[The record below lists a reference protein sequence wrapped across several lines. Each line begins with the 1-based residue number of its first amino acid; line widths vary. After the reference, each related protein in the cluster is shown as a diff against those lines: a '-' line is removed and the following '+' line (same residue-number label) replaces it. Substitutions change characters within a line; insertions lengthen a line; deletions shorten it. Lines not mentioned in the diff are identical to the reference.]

1 MTELIVTLE
10 DSASATIIRKAIS
23 LLKGVKKVV
32 AVNRIPL
39 SKEQT
44 EQLDRVQEL
53 ATLKKNW
60 DGEGALPISK
70 AVIKNAKSIITKSND
85 NVLSMWT
92 FFPEVNGTILLQKND
107 NSACISIGKKSF
119 TAINGDEVK
128 AQQPFSAKE
137 VVSIIS

>member
-10 DSASATIIRKAIS
+10 DSASATILRKAIS

-32 AVNRIPL
+32 AVNKVPL

-44 EQLDRVQEL
+44 EQLDRVKEI
-53 ATLKKNW
+53 AALKKNW

-70 AVIKNAKSIITKSND
+70 TVIKNAKSIINKSND
-85 NVLSMWT
+85 IALSMWT

-107 NSACISIGKKSF
+107 NSACISIGNKSF
-119 TAINGDEVK
+119 TAINGNEVK
-128 AQQPFSAKE
+128 SKQPFSAKE
-137 VVSIIS
+137 VVSLIS